1 MTVGITST
9 CSVLVFNYVS
19 NVANGN
25 NVVIVFSVIG
35 VIIVGAI
42 FCTIC
47 DVIRR
52 RAMVERPVSQIL
64 KATEKIASGDF
75 SVRLIPNHDYLK
87 YDEYDLI
94 YENINTLATELSKNE
109 LLKND
114 FISNVSH
121 EIKTPLAVIQNYA
134 QSLNNKKLDDKKK
147 EEYIKGL
154 VEQTK
159 KLSDLISNILKLN
172 KLENQKIVAE
182 KEKFNLSELVR
193 TTTLQFEEMIENKG
207 LDLECDIDE
216 IEIVSYQY
224 LLEIVLNNLISNAI
238 KFTNQGK
245 IFISL
250 KKQNQFVVVKVKD
263 TGIGMDNEVGQH
275 IFDKFYQGDKSRSTE
290 GNGLGLALVKKVI
303 DTIGGEISV
312 ESKVGVGTTFTIKL
326 KQNINRWEMKKKN
339 DFEFTY
345 IAPTSE
351 ERKEIE
357 SIRRGYVKK
366 EKTSLTKL
374 EYLRKLDWKVKNIPT
389 AYALIAGI
397 LGLLIF
403 GLGMAMVLEWYLY
416 VWGVIVAAVGV
427 VPMGFANFINKKTI
441 QHYKDKYSEEILR
454 ISDELLN
461 TEEGNDWFW

>member
-1 MTVGITST
+1 M
-9 CSVLVFNYVS
+9 
-19 NVANGN
+19 
-25 NVVIVFSVIG
+25 
-35 VIIVGAI
+35 
-42 FCTIC
+42 
-47 DVIRR
+47 
-52 RAMVERPVSQIL
+52 
-64 KATEKIASGDF
+64 
-75 SVRLIPNHDYLK
+75 K

-326 KQNINRWEMKKKN
+326 KQNINR
-339 DFEFTY
+339 
-345 IAPTSE
+345 
-351 ERKEIE
+351 
-357 SIRRGYVKK
+357 
-366 EKTSLTKL
+366 
-374 EYLRKLDWKVKNIPT
+374 
-389 AYALIAGI
+389 
-397 LGLLIF
+397 
-403 GLGMAMVLEWYLY
+403 
-416 VWGVIVAAVGV
+416 
-427 VPMGFANFINKKTI
+427 
-441 QHYKDKYSEEILR
+441 
-454 ISDELLN
+454 
-461 TEEGNDWFW
+461 